1 VAHYRIRIERKSRHE
16 KRTVQFVGQREGS
29 SAGAQHP
36 PGWAHRPF
44 PGGHCLASK
53 IVRPLPG
60 QGEVKCPWRPPVF
73 GAGRARLLPEWNG
86 ARRFDRLAMAKKRG
100 KLAACW
106 PVAGRLPGAA
116 DCATGRFFDGPTQA
130 LGPRGQGLVCPCVP
144 LLQEQVRGQ
153 QAGERHGDGVW
164 QASSTML
171 SYDKRM
177 TGARA
182 EVRGRGTQA

>member
-1 VAHYRIRIERKSRHE
+1 MGGSLTVAHYRIRIERKSRHE

-100 KLAACW
+100 SWPPVGPSRVDFLARRTVQRDDFSMGPHKPLARVGKGLCVRVCRCYRNRY
-106 PVAGRLPGAA
+106 VASRP
-116 DCATGRFFDGPTQA
+116 
-130 LGPRGQGLVCPCVP
+130 
-144 LLQEQVRGQ
+144 
-153 QAGERHGDGVW
+153 
-164 QASSTML
+164 
-171 SYDKRM
+171 
-177 TGARA
+177 ARDM
-182 EVRGRGTQA
+182 VMV